1 MTFHFPY
8 LHILNL
14 KEKEKEQAYLEFGRT
29 IRKKELIQ
37 AEHKSFEQKRNEF
50 LTQVES
56 AKGKTSIAD
65 IQQRNEYLVHLTKQI
80 TSLEEKLNVIDQEIA
95 RKKSVLLTKQTDE
108 KTWNHLRDK
117 AFEKYVEKQKKVEQ
131 NLMDEMASIR
141 HYHQS
146 LSL

>member
-1 MTFHFPY
+1 M
-8 LHILNL
+8 
-14 KEKEKEQAYLEFGRT
+14 
-29 IRKKELIQ
+29 
-37 AEHKSFEQKRNEF
+37 
-50 LTQVES
+50 ES